1 MKKVAYASLLFAMVM
16 SSCGNNTSSPKL
28 VSGIDKSNLD
38 TTVNPTEDFYDY
50 ATGGWAKKNP
60 IPAEY
65 ARYATFDKLAE
76 DNQKQV
82 RELIEEIAKQQNE
95 QGSVAQKIG
104 TLYNIG
110 MDSVKLNA
118 DGFEPLKAELQSI
131 ADIAD
136 AEQLQAKLADM
147 HLAAI
152 HPFFGLFGEADFSNS
167 SMNIAWVY
175 QGGLGMGDR
184 DYYLEN
190 DAHTKELRASYKT
203 LITNMFTY
211 ADAPAI
217 FKSQKTAEQLADD
230 IITLETRLAKASMD
244 RVSMRNPHNIFNKKT
259 VEELQAIAPAIDFK
273 AYFTAM
279 GVPELK
285 ELNVGQPEFMKEV
298 SAIIK
303 DTNLEA
309 IKAYL
314 AWNVI
319 NEAASYLNDQAAEEN
334 FAFYGKALSGRE
346 EMQPRW
352 KRVVNTTNGSLG
364 EAVGQMYVKKYFPAE
379 SKERMITLVKN
390 LQDALSERINSLEWM
405 SDETKAKAQEK
416 LSTFRVKIGYPDEWR
431 DYSGLEIKDDSYY
444 ANIVRSSR
452 FEMAYNLSKI
462 DKPLDPTEWGMTP
475 QTVNAYYNPTT
486 NEICFPA
493 GILQPPFFDAAAD
506 DAVNYG
512 AIGVVIGHE
521 MTHGFDDQGRQY
533 DKDGNLKD
541 WWTADDANKFTT
553 RAQVLVD
560 FFNGIEVAPGVFANG
575 EFTLGENIAD
585 YGGLQVS
592 YLAMQ
597 KAIADGKVTEDI
609 DGFTAAQRF
618 FIAYATVWAG
628 NIRDKEVLRRT
639 KEDPHSLGRLR
650 VNATLKHIG
659 PFYEAFDVKE
669 GDGMYIAPDKRA
681 VIW

>member
-1 MKKVAYASLLFAMVM
+1 MKKLIYVSLLCAIAM
-16 SSCGNNTSSPKL
+16 SSCNNNSSPKL
-28 VSGIDKSNLD
+28 GSGIDQSNLD
-38 TTVNPTEDFYDY
+38 TSVDPRNDFYDY
-50 ATGGWAKKNP
+50 ATGGWSKNNP
-60 IPAEY
+60 LPAEY

-82 RELIEEIAKQQNE
+82 RELIEELAKQQNE
-95 QGSVAQKIG
+95 QGSVAHKIG
-104 TLYNIG
+104 VLYNMG

-118 DGFEPLKAELQSI
+118 DGFEPIKADLESI
-131 ADIAD
+131 AAITDSK
-136 AEQLQAKLADM
+136 QLQAKLADM
-147 HLAAI
+147 HMAAC
-152 HPFFGLFGEADFSNS
+152 HPFFGLFGEADFGNS
-167 SMNIAWVY
+167 TMNIAWVY
-175 QGGLGMGDR
+175 QSGLGMGDR
-184 DYYLEN
+184 DYYLED
-190 DAHTKELRASYKT
+190 DAHTKELRASYRT
-203 LITNMFTY
+203 LIANMFTY
-211 ADAPAI
+211 ADAPSI
-217 FKSQKTAEQLADD
+217 LKSQKTAEQLADD
-230 IITLETRLAKASMD
+230 IIKLETRLAKASMSRLD
-244 RVSMRNPHNIFNKKT
+244 LRNPYNIFNKKT

-273 AYFTAM
+273 EYFTAM

-285 ELNVGQPEFMKEV
+285 DLNVGQPEFMKEV
-298 SAIIK
+298 SNLIK
-303 DTNLEA
+303 DTPIEEL
-309 IKAYL
+309 KAYL
-314 AWNVI
+314 AWNVV
-319 NEAASYLNDQAAEEN
+319 NEAAAYLSDQAAEEN

-352 KRVVNTTNGSLG
+352 KRVVNTTNSSLG

-379 SKERMITLVKN
+379 SKERMVTLVKN
-390 LQDALSERINSLEWM
+390 LQDALGERINGLEWM
-405 SDETKAKAQEK
+405 SEETKAKAQEK
-416 LSTFRVKIGYPDEWR
+416 LSTFRVKIGYPDTWR

-493 GILQPPFFDAAAD
+493 GILQPPFFNAAAD

-533 DKDGNLKD
+533 DKEGNLKD
-541 WWTADDANKFTT
+541 WWTEDDAKQFID

-560 FFNGIEVAPGVFANG
+560 YFNDIEVAPGVCADG
-575 EFTLGENIAD
+575 KFTLGENIAD

-592 YLAMQ
+592 WVAMQ
-597 KAIADGKVTEDI
+597 KAIADGKITAEI

-618 FIAYATVWAG
+618 YIAYATVWAG
-628 NIRDKEVLRRT
+628 NIREKEILRRT

-650 VNATLKHIG
+650 VNATLKHIT
-659 PFYEAFDVKE
+659 PFYETFDVKE
-669 GDGMYIAPDKRA
+669 GDGMYIAPEKRA

>member
-1 MKKVAYASLLFAMVM
+1 MKKTIYVPLLLCAMAI
-16 SSCGNNTSSPKL
+16 SSCNNNSSPKL
-28 VSGIDKSNLD
+28 NSGINKSNLD
-38 TTVNPTEDFYDY
+38 TAVSPRNDFYDY
-50 ATGGWAKKNP
+50 ATGGWAKNNP
-60 IPAEY
+60 LPAEY

-82 RELIEEIAKQQNE
+82 RELIEELGKQQNE
-95 QGSVAQKIG
+95 QSSVAQKIG
-104 TLYNIG
+104 TLYNMG
-110 MDSVKLNA
+110 MDSTKLNA
-118 DGFEPLKAELQSI
+118 DGFTPIKEELQSI
-131 ADIAD
+131 AAITNT
-136 AEQLQAKLADM
+136 EELQAKIADL
-147 HLAAI
+147 HISAI

-175 QGGLGMGDR
+175 QGGLGMGER
-184 DYYLEN
+184 DYYLLDDE
-190 DAHTKELRASYKT
+190 HSKGLRASYKT
-203 LITNMFTY
+203 LITNMLTY

-217 FKSQKTAEQLADD
+217 LKSTKTAEQLADE
-230 IITLETRLAKASMD
+230 IIKLETRLAKASMS
-244 RVSMRNPHNIFNKKT
+244 RVDQRNPHNIFNKKT
-259 VEELQAIAPAIDFK
+259 VEELQALAPAFDFK

-285 ELNVGQPEFMKEV
+285 SLNVGQPEFMKEV
-298 SAIIK
+298 SNIIK
-303 DTNLEA
+303 GTSLDE

-319 NEAASYLNDQAAEEN
+319 DEAASYLNDQAANEN
-334 FAFYGKALSGRE
+334 FAFFGKALSGRE

-379 SKERMITLVKN
+379 SKERMVTLVKN
-390 LQDALSERINSLEWM
+390 LQDALSERINGLSWM
-405 SDETKAKAQEK
+405 GEETKAKAQEK
-416 LSTFRVKIGYPDEWR
+416 LSTFIVKIGYPDKWR

-444 ANIVRSSR
+444 ANIVRSRR
-452 FEMAYNLSKI
+452 FEMAYNLAKI

-493 GILQPPFFDAAAD
+493 GILQPPFFDATAD

-533 DKDGNLKD
+533 DKEGNLKD
-541 WWTADDANKFTT
+541 WWTTEDADKFVN

-560 FFNGIEVAPGVFANG
+560 YFNGIEVAPGVFADG
-575 EFTLGENIAD
+575 KFTLGENIAD
-585 YGGLQVS
+585 NGGLQVS
-592 YLAMQ
+592 WVAMQ
-597 KAIADGKVTEDI
+597 KAIADGKVAGEI
-609 DGFTAAQRF
+609 DGFTSAQRF
-618 FIAYATVWAG
+618 FIAYAMVWAG
-628 NIRDKEVLRRT
+628 NIREKEILRRT

-650 VNATLKHIG
+650 VNATLKHI
-659 PFYEAFDVKE
+659 PAFYEAFGVKE
-669 GDGMYIAPDKRA
+669 GDGMYIAPDKQA
-681 VIW
+681 DIW

>member
-1 MKKVAYASLLFAMVM
+1 MKKLIYASLFLAIAM
-16 SSCGNNTSSPKL
+16 SSCNNAKSPKL
-28 VSGIDKSNLD
+28 GSGIDKSNLD
-38 TTVNPTEDFYDY
+38 TTVNPRDDFYDY
-50 ATGGWAKKNP
+50 ATGGWAKNNP
-60 IPAEY
+60 LPAEY

-76 DNQKQV
+76 DNQKQI

-104 TLYNIG
+104 TLYNMG

-118 DGFEPLKAELQSI
+118 DGFEPIKAALQSI
-131 ADIAD
+131 ASVANN
-136 AEQLQAKLADM
+136 EQLQAKLADL
-147 HLAAI
+147 HLSGI

-167 SMNIAWVY
+167 TMNIAWVY

-184 DYYLEN
+184 DYYLEK
-190 DAHTKELRASYKT
+190 DDHTKGLRDSYKT
-203 LITNMFTY
+203 LITNMLTY

-217 FKSQKTAEQLADD
+217 LQSSKTAEQLADA
-230 IITLETRLAKASMD
+230 IIKLETRLAKASMSRID
-244 RVSMRNPHNIFNKKT
+244 LRNPYNIFNKKT
-259 VEELQAIAPAIDFK
+259 VDELQTLAPAIDFK

-279 GVPELK
+279 GVPELQS
-285 ELNVGQPEFMKEV
+285 LNVGQPEFMKEV
-298 SAIIK
+298 SSIIK
-303 DTNLEA
+303 ETPLEDV
-309 IKAYL
+309 KAYL

-319 NEAASYLNDQAAEEN
+319 NEAAAYLNDQAAEEN

-352 KRVVNTTNGSLG
+352 KRVVNTTNSSLG
-364 EAVGQMYVKKYFPAE
+364 EAVGQMYVQKYFPAE

-390 LQDALSERINSLEWM
+390 LQDALSQRISGLDWM
-405 SDETKAKAQEK
+405 SDSTKAKAQEK
-416 LSTFRVKIGYPDEWR
+416 LGTFRVKIGYPDTWR

-444 ANIVRSSR
+444 ANIARSNR
-452 FEMAYNLSKI
+452 FEVAYNLNKI

-493 GILQPPFFDAAAD
+493 GILQPPFFNAAAD

-533 DKDGNLKD
+533 DKEGNLKD
-541 WWTADDANKFTT
+541 WWTEEDAQKFTD

-560 FFNGIEVAPGVFANG
+560 YFNDIEVAPSVFADG
-575 EFTLGENIAD
+575 KFTLGENIAD
-585 YGGLQVS
+585 YGGLQVAWVA
-592 YLAMQ
+592 LQ
-597 KAIADGKVTEDI
+597 KAKEEGKIAEEI
-609 DGFTAAQRF
+609 DGFTDAERF

-628 NIRDKEVLRRT
+628 NIRDKEILRRT
-639 KEDPHSLGRLR
+639 KEDPHSLGRWR
-650 VNATLKHIG
+650 VNATLKHIN
-659 PFYEAFDVKE
+659 PFYDTFGVKE
-669 GDGMYIAPDKRA
+669 GDGMYIAPEERA
-681 VIW
+681 AIW